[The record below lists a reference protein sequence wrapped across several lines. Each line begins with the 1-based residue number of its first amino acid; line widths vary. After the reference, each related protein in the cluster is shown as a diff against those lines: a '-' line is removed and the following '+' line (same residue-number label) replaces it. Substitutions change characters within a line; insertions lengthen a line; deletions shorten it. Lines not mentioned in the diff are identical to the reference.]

1 LLPSL
6 SEWCCLYNHR
16 DEEFLGSMKVLFSGD
31 GVVDIKRDDLV
42 VLAINHITR
51 HYKRFHP
58 ERSLPEI
65 CSIL

>member
-1 LLPSL
+1 
-6 SEWCCLYNHR
+6 
-16 DEEFLGSMKVLFSGD
+16 MKVLFSGD

-51 HYKRFHP
+51 HYKRFRP